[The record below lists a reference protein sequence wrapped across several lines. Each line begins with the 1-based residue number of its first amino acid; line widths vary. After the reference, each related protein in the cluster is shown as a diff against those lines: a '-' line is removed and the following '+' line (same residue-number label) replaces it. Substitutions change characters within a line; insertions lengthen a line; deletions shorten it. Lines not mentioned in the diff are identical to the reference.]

1 MLETGLATTMAR
13 NLLRQSY
20 IKSLCASQKKSHKAV
35 LNPGTWRCQH
45 SKTAPR
51 EMSGVMKAWQIR
63 RYGGNDELMWSES
76 VRVPRIVH
84 PEDVLVAVNAA
95 SLNMLDI
102 RMRGNYKCMSDVL
115 YIYIYS
121 MNILDIRMRST
132 TA

>member
-115 YIYIYS
+115 YIYIY
-121 MNILDIRMRST
+121 T
-132 TA
+132 V